1 MDYGDANH
9 QTVLEKEFQSLLDG
23 ADKRQEE
30 WTRLRKKLYGLDK
43 DLKTILPDK
52 LKKIMILPFPDLAK
66 IYEKYVNLKLSKKDE
81 IHVELKALF
90 NYDEKKENKYKALSS
105 DLIEFFK
112 NEKNGFKI
120 HTCHYCDMA
129 YINYFI
135 SENGKRTQFDLD
147 HVLDKGRCPLVALS
161 LYNLVPACP
170 TCNGPHIKGQR
181 VMPSSLEQRQ
191 KLSPTSINYDF
202 DKNVKL
208 WIKPKLGTVH
218 NTNLLKHQDE
228 YEIAFDTSQDPDYDI
243 EINFFYL
250 RQRYNYHKCEALRL
264 EDLKAKYTPEKI
276 KEMAKI
282 ICNIGK
288 GDEIKP
294 TLASRFVIDQIK
306 ADIFNLDFT
315 DKYHRAFGKLHK
327 DILTGNIENVALKDI
342 T

>member
-1 MDYGDANH
+1 MIKMDYGDTNH
-9 QTVLEKEFQSLLDG
+9 QKFLEKKFQSLLDN
-23 ADKRQEE
+23 ADTRQKE
-30 WTRLRKKLYGLDK
+30 WTRLRKELYGLDST
-43 DLKTILPDK
+43 LEAILPVK
-52 LKKIMILPFPDLAK
+52 LEQIMILPFPDLAE
-66 IYEKYVNLKLSKKDE
+66 IYEKYVNLKLSKTGK
-81 IHVELKALF
+81 IHIDLKALF
-90 NYDEKKENKYKALSS
+90 SYITYTNSKGEKFRPLSTN
-105 DLIEFFK
+105 IIKFFK
-112 NEKNGFKI
+112 DEKNGFKI

-135 SENGKRTQFDLD
+135 LENKKHTQFDLD
-147 HVLDKGRCPLVALS
+147 HVLAKGRCPLVALS

-181 VMPSSLEQRQ
+181 VMSGLLAQRK
-191 KLSPTSINYDF
+191 KLSPTSNNYDF

-228 YEIAFDTSQDPDYDI
+228 YEIAFDTSLDPDYDN
-243 EINFFYL
+243 EIDFFYL

-288 GDEIKP
+288 GDEFKP
-294 TLASRFVIDQIK
+294 TLAYRFVIDQIK
-306 ADIFNLDFT
+306 ADILNSEFT
-315 DKYHRAFGKLHK
+315 DKYHRTFGKLHK
-327 DILTGNIENVALKDI
+327 DILY
-342 T
+342 